1 MSTVPAPPVPKAPTL
16 DDVLLPFE
24 QQNMPSEYMDYYA
37 FKRTNFFASVQKFR
51 DQWNYYLKLDAI
63 WTREFRA
70 LTPATDP
77 NTIFPI
83 TVYMNAH
90 LKIRVAIELAFS
102 GSLPEARSI
111 MRDAVEFAAHAHH
124 MLKDPAK
131 QEVWL
136 NELDDEKAWDKE
148 FWDNKKRVLFEGIPL
163 LYEVWGQL
171 SDVGSHAN
179 IKSMCERF
187 STTEVNGQT
196 QLNVAYTG
204 LNEKTWAVGLFV
216 LLLQDFMMEEMLFRD
231 YQMRLQFDETLLKKR
246 AAFGVYKEQLRSAI
260 AARYDLK
267 RPEAP
272 TIVLK

>member
-1 MSTVPAPPVPKAPTL
+1 MSNVSAPAAVTL
-16 DDVLLPFE
+16 NDLLLPFE
-24 QQNMPSEYMDYYA
+24 QQNMPSEYMAYYS
-37 FKRTNFFASVQKFR
+37 FKRNNFFASIRKFR

-63 WTREFRA
+63 WMRELCA

-77 NTIFPI
+77 NTFFPI

-111 MRDAVEFAAHAHH
+111 MRDAVEFAAHAHP

-131 QEVWL
+131 QLVWL

-148 FWDNKKRVLFEGIPL
+148 FWDNKRKVLFDDIPL
-163 LYEVWGQL
+163 LHKVWGEL

-196 QLNVAYTG
+196 QFNVAYTG
-204 LNEKTWAVGLFV
+204 LNEKTWALGLFI
-216 LLLQDFMMEEMLFRD
+216 LLLHDFMMEEMLFKD
-231 YQMRLQFDETLLKKR
+231 YQTRLQFDETLLKMR
-246 AAFGVYKEQLRSAI
+246 AEFQLYKEQLRSTI

-267 RPEAP
+267 PPEAP
-272 TIVLK
+272 MVVLK

>member
-1 MSTVPAPPVPKAPTL
+1 MSTVPAPAAPTIN
-16 DDVLLPFE
+16 DVLLPFE
-24 QQNMPSEYMDYYA
+24 QQNMPLEYMEYYGY
-37 FKRTNFFASVQKFR
+37 KRNNFFASIQKFR

-63 WTREFRA
+63 WMQEFRD

-83 TVYMNAH
+83 SVYQNAH
-90 LKIRVAIELAFS
+90 LKIRVAIEVAFS

-131 QEVWL
+131 QVVWL

-148 FWDNKKRVLFEGIPL
+148 FWDNKRKVLFDGIPL

-187 STTEVNGQT
+187 HTTEVDGQT
-196 QLNVAYTG
+196 QFNVAYTG
-204 LNEKTWAVGLFV
+204 LDEKTWAVGLFI
-216 LLLQDFMMEEMLFRD
+216 LLLQDFMMEEMFFKD
-231 YQMRLQFDETLLKKR
+231 YQTRLQFDETLLKKR
-246 AAFGVYKEQLRSAI
+246 ADFEVYKEQLRIAI

-272 TIVLK
+272 MIVLK